1 MAEKKTKEETGGVPL
16 LNFALFGGDQIH
28 ELGTVSSLWVGSQM
42 MGKVSGFVTRIELVG
57 DLVLADISQDFDDKN
72 PIQFVTHLSTGIAR
86 IARPGEV
93 EQALK
98 QARRDRGML

>member
-1 MAEKKTKEETGGVPL
+1 MAEKKKEETGGIPL

-28 ELGTVSSLWVGSQM
+28 ELGTVSSLHIGSQM
-42 MGKVSGFVTRIELVG
+42 MGNVSGVVTRIELVG
-57 DLVLADISQDFDDKN
+57 DLVLADISQDFGDPK

-93 EQALK
+93 EQAIS
-98 QARRDRGML
+98 QAKRDRGML

>member
-1 MAEKKTKEETGGVPL
+1 MAEKKKDDTGGIPL

-28 ELGTVSSLWVGSQM
+28 ELGTVSSLHIGSQM
-42 MGKVSGFVTRIELVG
+42 MGKVSGVVTRIELVG
-57 DLVLADISQDFDDKN
+57 DLVLADVSQDFDDKN
-72 PIQFVTHLSTGIAR
+72 PIQFVAHISSGIAR

-98 QARRDRGML
+98 QAKRDRGML